1 MAYVISDE
9 CVSCGACAA
18 QCPAEAISEG
28 VLISKSTQMHV
39 LTVVLVQIHA
49 QCQLSLLSNF
59 ARIIKSKSSLFA
71 IGQAVLFCRKPS
83 IVTSCQPNLLSS
95 RLPLTNASVWTC
107 YTLST

>member
-28 VLISKSTQMHV
+28 DAHFEINPDACLDCGACADTCPMSAI
-39 LTVVLVQIHA
+39 LP
-49 QCQLSLLSNF
+49 SNF